1 MTIKKEIKVGLLGLV
16 ALIVFYIGFNF
27 LKGLDLF
34 STVVEYQVQ
43 YNDVQGLEIS
53 NPVTYNGVNIGRV
66 LKMTPNYGKN
76 VVDVTL
82 SINKKLSVS
91 EGTIAILGENGL
103 IGGKLIKLILG
114 KGKKLKDGSLLASSI
129 ETGLMQN
136 VQDKLTP
143 TLKNVDSL
151 LITVTSIVKEFS
163 STGDALKLLMANA
176 TQTTTGVNAVIGN
189 NASNLGKITSNAA
202 LLTENLNTLS
212 KSLDQQIKPLL
223 IKTGTFADSLN
234 QLQLGKTVSN
244 LNATIKG
251 LETIVKEINSG
262 KGTIGKL
269 AGDDSLYTNLDR
281 TAASLNLLL
290 SDMKVNPK
298 RYVHFSLFGKKEKK

>member
-1 MTIKKEIKVGLLGLV
+1 MTIKKEIKVGVLGLV

-27 LKGLDLF
+27 LKGSDLF
-34 STVVEYQVQ
+34 STVAEYKVQ
-43 YNDVQGLEIS
+43 YQDVQGLEIS

-66 LKMTPNYGKN
+66 LKMTPNYEKN
-76 VVDVTL
+76 VIDVTL
-82 SINKKLSVS
+82 AINKKLSVS
-91 EGTIAILGENGL
+91 EGTTAILADNGL

-114 KGKKLKDGSLLASSI
+114 KGKRLKDGSQLASSL

-163 STGDALKLLMANA
+163 STGDALKVLMANA

-189 NASNLGKITSNAA
+189 NAANLGKITSNAA
-202 LLTENLNTLS
+202 LLTENLNALS

-223 IKTGTFADSLN
+223 SKTGTFADSLN

-244 LNATIKG
+244 LNSTIKG
-251 LETIVKEINSG
+251 L
-262 KGTIGKL
+262 
-269 AGDDSLYTNLDR
+269 
-281 TAASLNLLL
+281 
-290 SDMKVNPK
+290 
-298 RYVHFSLFGKKEKK
+298 

>member
-1 MTIKKEIKVGLLGLV
+1 MTFKKEIKVGLLGLV
-16 ALIVFYIGFNF
+16 ALIIFYIGFNF

-43 YNDVQGLEIS
+43 YKDVQGLEIS

-66 LKMTPNYGKN
+66 LKMTPNYEKN

-82 SINKKLSVS
+82 AINKKLRVS
-91 EGTIAILGENGL
+91 EGTIAILGDNGL
-103 IGGKLIKLILG
+103 IGGKLIKLKLG
-114 KGKKLKDGSLLASSI
+114 NGNKLKDGSFLESSL

-136 VQDKLTP
+136 VQDKLSP

-163 STGDALKLLMANA
+163 STGDALKALMANA
-176 TQTTTGVNAVIGN
+176 TQTTIGVNSVIAN

-202 LLTENLNTLS
+202 LLTENLNTFS

-223 IKTGTFADSLN
+223 SKTGTFADSLN
-234 QLQLGKTVSN
+234 KLQLGKTISN

-251 LETIVKEINSG
+251 LEGIVREINAG

-281 TAASLNLLL
+281 TASSLNLLL
-290 SDMKVNPK
+290 YDMKVNPK

>member
-66 LKMTPNYGKN
+66 LKMTPNYKKN

-82 SINKKLSVS
+82 AINKKLSVS
-91 EGTIAILGENGL
+91 EGTIAILGDNGL

>member
-1 MTIKKEIKVGLLGLV
+1 MTFKKEIKVGLLGLV
-16 ALIVFYIGFNF
+16 ALIIFYIGFNF

-43 YNDVQGLEIS
+43 YKDVQGLEIS

-66 LKMTPNYGKN
+66 IKMTPNYEKN

-82 SINKKLSVS
+82 AINKKLRVS
-91 EGTIAILGENGL
+91 EGTIAILGDNGL
-103 IGGKLIKLILG
+103 IGGKLIKLKLG
-114 KGKKLKDGSLLASSI
+114 NGNKLKDGSFLESSL

-136 VQDKLTP
+136 VQDKLSP
-143 TLKNVDSL
+143 TLEHVDSL

-163 STGDALKLLMANA
+163 STGDALKALMANA
-176 TQTTTGVNAVIGN
+176 TQTTIGVNGVIAN
-189 NASNLGKITSNAA
+189 NASNLEKITSNAA
-202 LLTENLNTLS
+202 LLTENLNTFS

-223 IKTGTFADSLN
+223 SKTGTFADSLN
-234 QLQLGKTVSN
+234 KLQLGKTISN

-251 LETIVKEINSG
+251 LEGIVREINAG

>member
-1 MTIKKEIKVGLLGLV
+1 MTFKKEIKVGLLGLV
-16 ALIVFYIGFNF
+16 ALIIFYIGFNF

-43 YNDVQGLEIS
+43 YKDVQGLEIS

-66 LKMTPNYGKN
+66 IKMTPNYEKN

-82 SINKKLSVS
+82 AINKKLRVS
-91 EGTIAILGENGL
+91 EGTIAILGDNGL
-103 IGGKLIKLILG
+103 IGGKLIKLKLG
-114 KGKKLKDGSLLASSI
+114 NGNKLKDGSFLESSL

-136 VQDKLTP
+136 VQDKLSP
-143 TLKNVDSL
+143 TLEHVDSL

-163 STGDALKLLMANA
+163 STGDALKALMANA
-176 TQTTTGVNAVIGN
+176 TQTTIGVNGVIAN
-189 NASNLGKITSNAA
+189 NASNLEKITSNAA
-202 LLTENLNTLS
+202 LLTENLNTFS

-223 IKTGTFADSLN
+223 SKTGTFADSLN
-234 QLQLGKTVSN
+234 KLQLGKTISN

-251 LETIVKEINSG
+251 LEEIVREINAG

>member
-27 LKGLDLF
+27 LKGSDLF

-43 YNDVQGLEIS
+43 YQDVQGLEIS

-66 LKMTPNYGKN
+66 LKMTPNYEKN
-76 VVDVTL
+76 VIDVTL
-82 SINKKLSVS
+82 AINKKLSVS
-91 EGTIAILGENGL
+91 EGTTAILADNGL

-114 KGKKLKDGSLLASSI
+114 KGKKLKDGSLLASSL

-163 STGDALKLLMANA
+163 STGDALKVLMANA

-189 NASNLGKITSNAA
+189 NAANLGKITSNAA

-223 IKTGTFADSLN
+223 SKTGTFADSLN

-244 LNATIKG
+244 LNSTIKG

-269 AGDDSLYTNLDR
+269 AGDDSLYVNLDR
-281 TAASLNLLL
+281 TAASLNILL
-290 SDMKVNPK
+290 SDMKENPK

>member
-66 LKMTPNYGKN
+66 LKMTPNYKKN

-82 SINKKLSVS
+82 AINKKLSVS

-212 KSLDQQIKPLL
+212 KGLDQQIKPLL

>member
-1 MTIKKEIKVGLLGLV
+1 MTFKKEIKVGLLGLV
-16 ALIVFYIGFNF
+16 ALIIFYIGFNF

-43 YNDVQGLEIS
+43 YKDVQGLEIS

-66 LKMTPNYGKN
+66 IKMTPNYEKN

-82 SINKKLSVS
+82 AINKKLRVS
-91 EGTIAILGENGL
+91 EGTIAILGDNGL
-103 IGGKLIKLILG
+103 IGGKLIKLKLG
-114 KGKKLKDGSLLASSI
+114 NGNKLKDGSFLESSL

-136 VQDKLTP
+136 VQDKLSP
-143 TLKNVDSL
+143 TLEHVDSL

-163 STGDALKLLMANA
+163 STGDALKALMANA
-176 TQTTTGVNAVIGN
+176 TQTTIGVNGVIAN
-189 NASNLGKITSNAA
+189 NASNLEKITSNAA
-202 LLTENLNTLS
+202 LLTENLNTFS

-223 IKTGTFADSLN
+223 SKTGTFADSLN
-234 QLQLGKTVSN
+234 KLQLGKTISN

-251 LETIVKEINSG
+251 LEGIVREINAG

-298 RYVHFSLFGKKEKK
+298 RYVHFSLFEKKEKK

>member
-34 STVVEYQVQ
+34 STVVEYHVQ

-91 EGTIAILGENGL
+91 EGTIAILGDNGL

-151 LITVTSIVKEFS
+151 LVTVTSIVKEFS

>member
-1 MTIKKEIKVGLLGLV
+1 MTFKKEIKVGLLGLV
-16 ALIVFYIGFNF
+16 ALIIFYIGFNF

-43 YNDVQGLEIS
+43 YKDVQGLEIS

-66 LKMTPNYGKN
+66 LKMTPNYEKN

-82 SINKKLSVS
+82 AINKKLSVS
-91 EGTIAILGENGL
+91 EGTIAILGDNGL
-103 IGGKLIKLILG
+103 IGGKLIKLKLG
-114 KGKKLKDGSLLASSI
+114 NGKKLEEGSFLESFS

-136 VQDKLTP
+136 VQDKLSP

-151 LITVTSIVKEFS
+151 LITVTSIVKKFS
-163 STGDALKLLMANA
+163 STGDALKALMANA
-176 TQTTTGVNAVIGN
+176 THTTIGINGAIAN
-189 NASNLGKITSNAA
+189 NASDLRKITSNAA
-202 LLTENLNTLS
+202 LLTENLNTFS
-212 KSLDQQIKPLL
+212 KSLEQQIKPLL
-223 IKTGTFADSLN
+223 SKTGAFADSLN
-234 QLQLGKTVSN
+234 QLQLGKTISN

-251 LETIVKEINSG
+251 LEGIVREINAG

>member
-34 STVVEYQVQ
+34 STVVEYHVQ
-43 YNDVQGLEIS
+43 YKDVQGLEIS

-91 EGTIAILGENGL
+91 EGTIAILGDNGL

-151 LITVTSIVKEFS
+151 LVTVTSIVKEFS